1 MARISRRIQAQQ
13 QHVNKDRWLVSYADY
28 MTLMFALF
36 VVLYALSIVK
46 EKSFDT
52 LSQSLGQIFQ
62 ITGNNDRGTA
72 GNGILTN
79 QISQESLLDGNSIAP
94 EKGPELT
101 DQNLN
106 INESEEKRLG
116 NPLQDLK
123 QDLQSAL
130 KEVEDSS
137 EPNLEIND
145 DWLTIELSSGV
156 LFASGSATANPQ
168 ALPIIQEVANSLA
181 SVDNYVEVRGYTDD
195 VPISNEIF
203 SSNWELSAARAA
215 SITNLLEEYGI
226 VKPRLSIEAN
236 GANEPIADNTTVDGR
251 ARNRRVV
258 IALSKYSYKLPT
270 PEEDLQVKPNK
281 QQLQQ
286 DIADKFPNDANNTGE
301 IRIIQLPNGGLR
313 ITTRQ
318 EAENEQKSST
328 DGNE

>member
-1 MARISRRIQAQQ
+1 MSRISKRIQSKQQ
-13 QHVNKDRWLVSYADY
+13 DNLDRWLVSYADY

-46 EKSFDT
+46 EKRFDT

-62 ITGNNDRGTA
+62 ISGSNGKGITGD
-72 GNGILTN
+72 GILTN
-79 QISQESLLDGNSIAP
+79 QISQTGVLDGNSIAP

-101 DQNLN
+101 DQDLL
-106 INESEEKRLG
+106 INESDEKQLG

-130 KEVEDSS
+130 KDVDEDS
-137 EPNLEIND
+137 EPNLELND

-168 ALPIIQEVANSLA
+168 ALPIIAEVASSLA
-181 SVDNYVEVRGYTDD
+181 QVDNYIEVRGYTDD
-195 VPISNEIF
+195 LAISNEIF

-226 VKPRLSIEAN
+226 VKERLSIEAN
-236 GANEPIADNTTVDGR
+236 GANEPIADNTTAEGR

-270 PEEDLQVKPNK
+270 PEADQVVQPNK
-281 QQLQQ
+281 EQLQQ
-286 DIADKFPNDANNTGE
+286 DIADKFPGETNEGGE